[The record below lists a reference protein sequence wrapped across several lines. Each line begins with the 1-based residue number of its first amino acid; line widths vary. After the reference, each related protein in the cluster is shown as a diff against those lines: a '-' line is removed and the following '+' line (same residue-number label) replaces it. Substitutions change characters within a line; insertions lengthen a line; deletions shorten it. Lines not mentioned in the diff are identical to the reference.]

1 MKNVKRFVALL
12 IAAVLCVG
20 YPVGITEAADW
31 CPGSHSLELR
41 PQKTQTFTSSTHKV
55 YRDFYVGNEQ
65 AYSIC
70 AITVTITYQVVGCK
84 NCVYEQW
91 TQLYSTEA
99 HSLEG
104 DPDHNE
110 SISRK

>member
-41 PQKTQTFTSSTHKV
+41 PHITQTSTSTHKV
-55 YRDFYVGNEQ
+55 YRNIYVDGVQ

-70 AITVTITYQVVGCK
+70 TITITTTYQVVGCK

-91 TQLYSTEA
+91 TKLYSDDI
-99 HSLEG
+99 HSLAS
-104 DPDHNE
+104 DPDHKE
-110 SISRK
+110 